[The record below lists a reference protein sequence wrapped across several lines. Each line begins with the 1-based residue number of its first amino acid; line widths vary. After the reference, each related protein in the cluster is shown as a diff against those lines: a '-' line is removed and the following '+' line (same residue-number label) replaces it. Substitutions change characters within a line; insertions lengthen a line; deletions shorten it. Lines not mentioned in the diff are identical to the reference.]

1 MAEYLVNE
9 IQDVYRLQGVKIN
22 DKHIEV
28 IIRQMLRKCEIIEGG
43 ESKYL
48 KGEIVERARVISEC
62 EALKEEGKE
71 PAIFQPILL
80 GITKGS
86 LVTESFISAASFQET
101 TRVLTE
107 ASVRGGSDPL
117 NGLKENVIVGRLIP
131 AGTGLAYHE
140 ERAKQRIADI
150 DAAFMTEEEAS
161 AELAGEVTEELDDA
175 EVPTEIVEAAD
186 EANSDEADSDSEA
199 PSEVVEA
206 VDTAKAE
213 SVVAEQPE
221 QDA

>member
-1 MAEYLVNE
+1 MLFRSDILRLLGAEDLAEYLVNE

-43 ESKYL
+43 DSKYL
-48 KGEIVERARVISEC
+48 KGEIVERTRVISEC
-62 EALKEEGKE
+62 EVLKEEGKE

-117 NGLKENVIVGRLIP
+117 RGLKENVIVGRLIP

-140 ERAKQRIADI
+140 DRQKQKQLSADI
-150 DAAFMTEEEAS
+150 EAAFITEEEVS
-161 AELAGEVTEELDDA
+161 AELNSEVTEELDDA
-175 EVPTEIVEAAD
+175 EMPTEIF
-186 EANSDEADSDSEA
+186 
-199 PSEVVEA
+199 
-206 VDTAKAE
+206 DTAE
-213 SVVAEQPE
+213 AEQPK